1 MSTRLNSFDV
11 IKTLHMSEKAL
22 DNKDLINSQ
31 RRTAGMRE
39 DRPPLPR
46 YTFRVDRRANK
57 LQIRKAVEELFPGV
71 KVKSVNTMN
80 MHGKPKRQQTRTPGY
95 TSNWKKAIVTLKEGT
110 IDEMI

>member
-57 LQIRKAVEELFPGV
+57 LQIRKLLRNCLPA
-71 KVKSVNTMN
+71 
-80 MHGKPKRQQTRTPGY
+80 
-95 TSNWKKAIVTLKEGT
+95 
-110 IDEMI
+110 